1 MNRFLFSSLLFLL
14 LSLTACRDL
23 PSSAVADG
31 PTWCNPLPLDYRF
44 APDGVSRRD
53 GSQPCVVLFGDTY
66 YLFLSNAGGGYY
78 ASDDLCTWRRVESD
92 LPPSLQAVAVAE
104 MGGSLYL
111 TADSTRAF
119 YRSSSP
125 GSGRWQMVTD
135 SFPYRL
141 SDPSLFCDGDRL
153 FLYAGSGD
161 SVPLTGMEL
170 DPGTLMPLC
179 APVPLI
185 ESRKEKHG
193 WEIPGDYHAWKD
205 QKVWIEG
212 TWMNRHE
219 GRYYLQYTSSGIQ
232 YTGSNQGVYVGDNPL
247 GPFEPAPHNP
257 FAYKPEGFVRGAG
270 TGCVFRDRYGNCWYA
285 GTVAVS
291 AQTYLFERR
300 LALYPLFFDADGWMH
315 ACTALGDW
323 PMTAP
328 RRKADSPSDFRAGWM
343 LLSYGRKTR
352 ASSEVREHPSCCAT
366 DEDVRTWWSAR
377 SGDAGEY
384 LQIDLEEVCRVYAV
398 QVNFADDSSTL
409 HGRQVNTC
417 RYRMEV
423 SSDGRRWQPAGDAS
437 VRTALTPHDY
447 VVLPRPVSVRY
458 VRVTNA
464 GLSSGRFS
472 VSDLRVFGRSDRRP
486 PLPVEGLRAVRSAD
500 DRRDVTLRWKESAG
514 ADGYLIRYGVA
525 PDKLY
530 HCYTVYGDNEVT
542 IRSLHADRA
551 YYFAADSFNAGGISS
566 GQQTTEAL

>member
-1 MNRFLFSSLLFLL
+1 MNRFLFSTLLFLL

-212 TWMNRHE
+212 TWMSRHE

-300 LALYPLFFDADGWMH
+300 LALYPCFRRRRMDACLYRLGRLADDG
-315 ACTALGDW
+315 
-323 PMTAP
+323 TAP
-328 RRKADSPSDFRAGWM
+328 E
-343 LLSYGRKTR
+343 GRLALR
-352 ASSEVREHPSCCAT
+352 LPGRVDAAVVRQ
-366 DEDVRTWWSAR
+366 EDPCLVR
-377 SGDAGEY
+377 GE
-384 LQIDLEEVCRVYAV
+384 
-398 QVNFADDSSTL
+398 
-409 HGRQVNTC
+409 G
-417 RYRMEV
+417 
-423 SSDGRRWQPAGDAS
+423 AS
-437 VRTALTPHDY
+437 VL
-447 VVLPRPVSVRY
+447 LC
-458 VRVTNA
+458 
-464 GLSSGRFS
+464 
-472 VSDLRVFGRSDRRP
+472 DR
-486 PLPVEGLRAVRSAD
+486 
-500 DRRDVTLRWKESAG
+500 
-514 ADGYLIRYGVA
+514 
-525 PDKLY
+525 
-530 HCYTVYGDNEVT
+530 
-542 IRSLHADRA
+542 
-551 YYFAADSFNAGGISS
+551 
-566 GQQTTEAL
+566 

>member
-1 MNRFLFSSLLFLL
+1 M
-14 LSLTACRDL
+14 
-23 PSSAVADG
+23 
-31 PTWCNPLPLDYRF
+31 
-44 APDGVSRRD
+44 SRRD

-212 TWMNRHE
+212 TWMSRHE

-232 YTGSNQGVYVGDNPL
+232 YTGSNQGVYVGDSPL

-257 FAYKPEGFVRGAG
+257 FAYKPEGFVRGRERAAYSATATATVG
-270 TGCVFRDRYGNCWYA
+270 MQARWPFRHR
-285 GTVAVS
+285 
-291 AQTYLFERR
+291 
-300 LALYPLFFDADGWMH
+300 P
-315 ACTALGDW
+315 
-323 PMTAP
+323 
-328 RRKADSPSDFRAGWM
+328 
-343 LLSYGRKTR
+343 
-352 ASSEVREHPSCCAT
+352 
-366 DEDVRTWWSAR
+366 
-377 SGDAGEY
+377 
-384 LQIDLEEVCRVYAV
+384 
-398 QVNFADDSSTL
+398 
-409 HGRQVNTC
+409 TC
-417 RYRMEV
+417 
-423 SSDGRRWQPAGDAS
+423 
-437 VRTALTPHDY
+437 
-447 VVLPRPVSVRY
+447 
-458 VRVTNA
+458 
-464 GLSSGRFS
+464 SSGAWPSIPCFS
-472 VSDLRVFGRSDRRP
+472 TPTDGCMPVPPWATGR
-486 PLPVEGLRAVRSAD
+486 
-500 DRRDVTLRWKESAG
+500 
-514 ADGYLIRYGVA
+514 
-525 PDKLY
+525 
-530 HCYTVYGDNEVT
+530 
-542 IRSLHADRA
+542 
-551 YYFAADSFNAGGISS
+551 
-566 GQQTTEAL
+566 